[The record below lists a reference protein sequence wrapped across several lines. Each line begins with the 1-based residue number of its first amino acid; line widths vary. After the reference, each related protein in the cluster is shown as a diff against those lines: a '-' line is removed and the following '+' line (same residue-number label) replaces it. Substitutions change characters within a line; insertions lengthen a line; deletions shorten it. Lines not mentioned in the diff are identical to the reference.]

1 MASEYSVNIKLN
13 TSQVKKDLKT
23 IGDGISNLGKKQAK
37 GSKAALSD
45 TEKQLKLE
53 NQSLRLQN
61 QGLGLTLKSLPL
73 AKKGV
78 DLGKIELGIDEG
90 IAQAK
95 KLEFDLSRKS
105 LLLADKEI
113 KKEQILLKAN
123 QNITKTVAKRVKLQK
138 LGPTSPLPGLG
149 SGAPLGLSGVEAF
162 PVKNPGVMHGMAF
175 PPKLRGP
182 TSPIGGSLTL
192 PGSPAFLRNQARSG
206 LRGFDFQSALI
217 SGGFPLLFGQG
228 PVGALAGGLG
238 GGIGGMFGQ
247 MGGFAGGIV
256 ATAAV
261 QSISNF
267 TKAIG
272 ELGTVLSRP
281 TENIGSLVE
290 KLGLANDPAGR
301 LALRLE
307 KLGLTSSASALLMEK
322 FTEQTGKSPDVL
334 KNAAQEINEM
344 NKSLAT
350 FGLKL
355 QLLGAEVI
363 TPIVDALNKIPFGAI
378 GNKIKPITNLL
389 MFGQFEDPSE
399 TVNRMKGISNI
410 PASEGNAII
419 GGVPL
424 NPDFGKTAPQIGKTS
439 ALEALAGQTEFNRN
453 ILPLQQSLEIEKQRF
468 SLSSQDLAV
477 KREAN
482 KLDLKNKELS
492 LLKQQAAI
500 ETNDAL
506 NLKIEKLTAEVDLQ
520 KQIFENAQILADPI
534 KAQTI
539 QLDQQMAV
547 LLDRGSQIVALS
559 QTIASSFEESF
570 KGIINGTM
578 SVQDGFR
585 NMLNSI
591 ANHFLNTAA
600 KMMANQMQRSLLG
613 FLGTGL
619 GGAFGGI
626 LGGGGFSSF
635 VGNSSL
641 TGAFSAGAG
650 GPSPLLGFR
659 AGGGSVKG
667 GGSYIV
673 GERGPEMFTPGVSGT
688 VTPNH
693 ALGGSTNI
701 VINVDATGSSVE
713 GDSGQAN
720 EFGNVLAQAI
730 QAELIAQK
738 RAGGLLSNA

>member
-13 TSQVKKDLKT
+13 TQQVKKDLKT
-23 IGDGISNLGKKQAK
+23 IGKEIENVGRTASGGGGKKRILSTKADDDFYNTLAIKTRKFARSINPILKQADKVAAK
-37 GSKAALSD
+37 GGMLALPDTKMLNAQVKGIKRLETSADIAAKHAERKARAEERS
-45 TEKQLKLE
+45 
-53 NQSLRLQN
+53 
-61 QGLGLTLKSLPL
+61 
-73 AKKGV
+73 AKFAV
-78 DLGKIELGIDEG
+78 E
-90 IAQAK
+90 
-95 KLEFDLSRKS
+95 SM
-105 LLLADKEI
+105 
-113 KKEQILLKAN
+113 KAN
-123 QNITKTVAKRVKLQK
+123 QASAKAGVAHARKLERMRGDTGFTAAQYGPQLPK
-138 LGPTSPLPGLG
+138 LPIQGPRMGPTSMGLNFDPFTNKLLQGPAG
-149 SGAPLGLSGVEAF
+149 SNINTFGNLG
-162 PVKNPGVMHGMAF
+162 
-175 PPKLRGP
+175 R
-182 TSPIGGSLTL
+182 
-192 PGSPAFLRNQARSG
+192 R
-206 LRGFDFQSALI
+206 FDFQSALI

-378 GNKIKPITNLL
+378 GNKIKPIANLL

-399 TVNRMKGISNI
+399 TINKMKGISNI

-424 NPDFGKTAPQIGKTS
+424 NPDFGKTPAQIGKTS
-439 ALEALAGQTEFNRN
+439 ALEALASQTEFTRN
-453 ILPLQQSLEIEKQRF
+453 ILPLQQSLELEKQRF
-468 SLSSQDLAV
+468 TLNSQQLSV

-482 KLDLKNKELS
+482 KLDLKSKELE
-492 LLKQQAAI
+492 LLKSQAAI
-500 ETNDAL
+500 KTNQDL
-506 NLKIEKLTAEVDLQ
+506 DLKIEKLTAEVDLQ
-520 KQIFENAQILADPI
+520 RQIFENAQILADPI

-559 QTIASSFEESF
+559 QTISSSFEQSF

-613 FLGTGL
+613 FLGKSL
-619 GGAFGGI
+619 FGG
-626 LGGGGFSSF
+626 LFGGGGDVFAGF
-635 VGNSSL
+635 NAGPTDPNTLTMANFANGGRPRVGK
-641 TGAFSAGAG
+641 TA
-650 GPSPLLGFR
+650 
-659 AGGGSVKG
+659 
-667 GGSYIV
+667 IV
-673 GERGPEMFTPGVSGT
+673 GERGPELFTPGVTGT

-693 ALGGSTNI
+693 ALGGSTT
-701 VINVDATGSSVE
+701 VVVNVDASGSNVE
-713 GDSGQAN
+713 GDEQQGRQL
-720 EFGNVLAQAI
+720 GLALSAAI
-730 QAELIAQK
+730 ESELIKQK
-738 RAGGLLSNA
+738 RPGGLLA